1 MQPPPRKVKQTQ
13 EVKLAFSEQVV
24 CLQGKQ
30 QLGAELLEDIRSFS
44 KQRAAVEKEYGQALQ
59 RLAMQYLKKDKIKGD
74 SASSCGVFAVW
85 RSLVEATARCG
96 AARIST
102 AEGYRS
108 LTAEVMKT
116 LRVSQDQRAK
126 RGLEQLQRVQ
136 AELVEAVRELNKT
149 QKRYWQMGRIT
160 DVARG
165 KAADA
170 QARTKKSD
178 HGIFPF
184 RTGVQKMSAKLQAR
198 LTDCHCRLTEV
209 RNENLLALA
218 GVCAHQRHYDS
229 VELPAIMRE
238 MDADL
243 FDQLREQFT
252 LLCSTEI
259 DACHLTQSE
268 FARIQKDAS
277 QVTREEE
284 LQIFLRET
292 PTFSRSWEVHF
303 QAVPGDEVSTLQHLS
318 TSPGDDSC
326 LDKEAQKWATKA
338 AKDYKIIAH
347 GGRALQTLDRR
358 RSQLKE
364 DEAEAGVERKMEEV
378 KESVR
383 KARVSRVKAEARLA
397 LLAEAGVD
405 VEPVVRSTMSQAE
418 EELQMERRLS
428 EARKSSGEPA
438 AEEDDFEFTDFEDF
452 DENGDAFSDWG
463 ADTTPCSFP
472 ISCRVLYTYQASQ
485 ADELSITEGEEL
497 QVIEDGDVEDWL
509 KARNAA
515 GQEGYVPERYLQW
528 PAEGSVSSLLPKNL
542 QLDSSFSSCE
552 SSPSLPWRQQEQSLH
567 SGGMVRALYDYH
579 GQSVEE
585 LSFQEGALIRLRRCR
600 HGDVDDGFWEGEL
613 EGRVGVFPS
622 LMVELLGEGAEEEDD
637 GEDECSAVPTLPL
650 FSPPAPGEYTER
662 CSASAP
668 GSWSADPEA
677 RLAAVYDLLTVNRG
691 GVSSARSSPD
701 LNARRIRPAR
711 APPLPP
717 VHRQSPGP

>member
-44 KQRAAVEKEYGQALQ
+44 KQRAAVEKEYGQ
-59 RLAMQYLKKDKIKGD
+59 
-74 SASSCGVFAVW
+74 
-85 RSLVEATARCG
+85 
-96 AARIST
+96 
-102 AEGYRS
+102 
-108 LTAEVMKT
+108 
-116 LRVSQDQRAK
+116 
-126 RGLEQLQRVQ
+126 GLEQLQRVQ